1 LKSFNESDRQAGR
14 PSLNS
19 NLNHPLGY
27 TLVEDWLRMKCRKK
41 RSYFNAKLKKSKK
54 ILEKK

>member
-1 LKSFNESDRQAGR
+1 MNQTGRQAGR

-41 RSYFNAKLKKSKK
+41 LKYFNAKLKKSKK